1 MEVGEVN
8 WRVGEGVMDK
18 EGESATCM
26 ARAVF
31 AKDCVV
37 GEGFEAGGGREFGFL
52 EAGYCYIVLV

>member
-1 MEVGEVN
+1 
-8 WRVGEGVMDK
+8 
-18 EGESATCM
+18 M

-37 GEGFEAGGGREFGFL
+37 GEGFEAGGGRKFGFL